1 MKKLVVLFIVSITFV
16 SCYSTKEIV
25 DVPLKDVYIQ
35 FKETKYQV
43 YRCSDKFNYILKLD
57 KKGRLIRQQ
66 VYLGIK

>member
-35 FKETKYQV
+35 YKETKYQV
-43 YRCSDKFNYILKLD
+43 YRYSDKFNYILKLD